1 MAVTGTVNVSIEYC
15 KGCGLCVDA
24 CNRGVLAMGRTINN
38 AGYAVVE
45 LAAPEKCNG
54 CTLCAVMCPEVA
66 LEVRR
71 RG

>member
-1 MAVTGTVNVSIEYC
+1 MAVAGTVIVGTEYC
-15 KGCGLCVDA
+15 KGCGLCVHA
-24 CNRGVLAMGRTINN
+24 CARGALAMGRKIND

-66 LEVRR
+66 LEVYRR
-71 RG
+71 